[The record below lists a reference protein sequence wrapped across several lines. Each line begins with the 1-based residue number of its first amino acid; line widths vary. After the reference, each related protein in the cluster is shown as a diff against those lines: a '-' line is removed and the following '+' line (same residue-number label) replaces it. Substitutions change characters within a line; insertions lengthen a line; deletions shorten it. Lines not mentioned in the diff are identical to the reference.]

1 VRCVTYCCS
10 SLAIGLT
17 SLGWGTAA
25 IAAEVPHKPPMAKEP
40 GPLSIG
46 PWLAAEPESVHSQ
59 AAEGVARE
67 ELRAEGNSAASA
79 INLEASALQ
88 LELSDDPTQAVN
100 SCQYQNL
107 TGEPQPLPRP
117 PVKRQ
122 TASSQA
128 DLARAAQNPIASLI
142 SVPFQ
147 NNTNFG
153 VGRLRSHQ
161 QHPQRAA
168 GHSRPLSENLT
179 LVNRTIIPISYQP
192 ELAPGL
198 DSAFGLG
205 DINYTGF
212 FVPTTTGNFT
222 WGVGPSILLPT
233 ATDTV
238 LGTGKWSVGPAAVGL
253 VTQGPIVAGALVS
266 QLWSFAG
273 DSNRDDV
280 NLFTLQP
287 FFNYNFDGGWYLS
300 TSPIITANWAGQGE
314 QWTVPLGGGGG
325 RVFNIGSQP
334 VNASLAA
341 YWNAVKARG
350 CRRLDVTGAIDVAI
364 SLTSRLRRAGKE
376 RGGHSR
382 PGLPSLHRSLVRNHG
397 SSLSQWMTGKPSF
410 WLRQR
415 ALGRWMRKLCNGKD

>member
-1 VRCVTYCCS
+1 MIHKRLAIQHLRCVTYCCS
-10 SLAIGLT
+10 SLAVGLA
-17 SLGWGTAA
+17 SLGWGTAE

-46 PWLAAEPESVHSQ
+46 SWLAAEPESVHSQ
-59 AAEGVARE
+59 SAEGVVLE
-67 ELRAEGNSAASA
+67 EFRAEQNSAASA
-79 INLEASALQ
+79 ISLEASDLQ
-88 LELSDDPTQAVN
+88 LELSDDSTQAVN
-100 SCQYQNL
+100 HLVTTPWVEPHGGAAAVAQA
-107 TGEPQPLPRP
+107 TGEEA
-117 PVKRQ
+117 
-122 TASSQA
+122 TATSQA

-153 VGRLRSHQ
+153 VGAFDRTSNILNVQ
-161 QHPQRAA
+161 PVIPI
-168 GHSRPLSENLT
+168 PLSENLT
-179 LVNRTIIPISYQP
+179 LVNRTIIPIFYQP

-212 FVPTTTGNFT
+212 FVPATTGNFT

-253 VTQGPIVAGALVS
+253 VTQGPIVAGGLVS

-273 DSNRDDV
+273 DSNRTDV
-280 NLFTLQP
+280 SLFTFQP
-287 FFNYNFDGGWYLS
+287 FFNYNFDGGWYLT
-300 TSPIITANWAGQGE
+300 TSPIITANWAASSD

-334 VNASLAA
+334 VNVSLQAF
-341 YWNAVKARG
+341 WNAVKPE
-350 CRRLDVTGAIDVAI
+350 GAADWTLRAQ
-364 SLTSRLRRAGKE
+364 LTLLF
-376 RGGHSR
+376 
-382 PGLPSLHRSLVRNHG
+382 P
-397 SSLSQWMTGKPSF
+397 
-410 WLRQR
+410 
-415 ALGRWMRKLCNGKD
+415 